1 MQVGAQN
8 ALLEGLAT
16 ALQRRPG
23 AQALRLWFG
32 LATGE
37 LSFADYYQEVLERPS
52 LSFLTID
59 TTGACDLSCSDMCYY
74 NPAIDIRR
82 RLVPEEALTRAIDE
96 AEQYLNL
103 QTLVLAG
110 KEPFLNARRVL
121 GLLQHCGSLENR
133 SFTAGVVTNGRLLR
147 RHWSELEELARTHCL
162 DFLDISID
170 SGFPTQHDRIRGL
183 PGTFDLAFS
192 AACEAPRR
200 LNGVRISL
208 TSILRQDNPE
218 GILELLRKASP
229 SLRCFHIFPIQPPPF
244 VSRPPLEVEFVVT
257 FLGRLRQLLEDELGG
272 AGVEITVTVPGLYV
286 LEAIAAGLF
295 DWADLEENHQGA
307 CLARKGVAGN
317 TIVYSCAVLPEQA
330 CRLARVTCDGA
341 YLAHLHFLQAPQP
354 QQYAV
359 GYIQE
364 ESIVSLYKKALAA
377 GGHFHQIVT
386 SRAHHECR
394 SRPCWPSC
402 FGGWTVAENA
412 FLNGQA
418 ITAQP
423 RLCRKE
429 RETPQ

>member
-1 MQVGAQN
+1 MQGGTQDT
-8 ALLEGLAT
+8 LREGLAT
-16 ALQRRPG
+16 ALRHQPG
-23 AQALRLWFG
+23 AQTLRLWFG

-37 LSFADYYQEVLERPS
+37 LSFADYYQTVLERPQ

-110 KEPFLNARRVL
+110 KEPFLNTRRVL

-133 SFTAGVVTNGRLLR
+133 SFTAGAVTNGRLLH
-147 RHWSELEELARTHCL
+147 RHWGELERLAGNHRL

-192 AACEAPRR
+192 AACEAAGR
-200 LNGVRISL
+200 LTGVRISL
-208 TSILRQDNPE
+208 TSILRHDNPE
-218 GILELLRKASP
+218 GILELLRKAAP
-229 SLRCFHIFPIQPPPF
+229 SLRYFHILPVQPPPF
-244 VSRPPLEVEFVVT
+244 VRTPPLAAEFVVA
-257 FLGRLRQLLEDELGG
+257 FLGCLRQLLEGELRG

-286 LEAIAAGLF
+286 LEAVGAGLF
-295 DWADLEENHQGA
+295 DWMDLEANHQGT
-307 CLARKGVAGN
+307 CFARKTLTGN

-330 CRLARVTCDGA
+330 CRLARISYDGA
-341 YLAHLHFLQAPQP
+341 YLAHLHFLQAAQP
-354 QQYAV
+354 QRYAV

-364 ESIVSLYKKALAA
+364 ESIVSLYKKAIAA
-377 GGHFHQIVT
+377 GSHFHQMVT
-386 SRAHHECR
+386 SRAHHQCR
-394 SRPCWPSC
+394 SRPCWASC

-418 ITAQP
+418 LTAQP